1 MNKNKCLKLGHWLF
15 KNRSFTPLPLLIIS
29 LWVFKP
35 LWVQTSWGV
44 ILGIS
49 VTILGEGIRILTV
62 GWSYLGTS
70 GREAYLR
77 ADSLNTEG
85 IYSLVRNPL
94 YIGNIAIFLGLTL
107 VYGNPWICLIMT
119 LFLLTQ
125 YLLIVAAE
133 EKFLVDKYGVDYQ
146 AYMKKVNRFIPK
158 NFNFKVPQHPF
169 SWVKVLLKEN
179 DSVFNMGLVLMSI
192 IRYRI
197 YHQTG
202 SWGNVISIW
211 LPIAVWVLI
220 YGLIK
225 IYKRRQK
232 SA

>member
-1 MNKNKCLKLGHWLF
+1 MNKNKWILMGQWF
-15 KNRSFTPLPLLIIS
+15 FRNRSFTPLPLLIIC
-29 LWVFKP
+29 LWAFKP
-35 LWVQTSWGV
+35 IWVQTTWGL
-44 ILGIS
+44 ILGIGVS
-49 VTILGEGIRILTV
+49 LFGEGVRILTV

-107 VYGNPWICLIMT
+107 VYGNPWVCFIMT

-125 YLLIVAAE
+125 YLLIVSAE
-133 EKFLVDKYGVDYQ
+133 ESFLAEKYGDDYR
-146 AYMKKVNRFIPK
+146 AYMKKVNRFFPK
-158 NFNFKVPQHPF
+158 SMNFKVPKHHF
-169 SWVKVLLKEN
+169 SWLKVLLKEN
-179 DSVFNMGLVLMSI
+179 DSVFNMGLVLMGI

-197 YHQTG
+197 FQQTG
-202 SWGNVISIW
+202 DWGNALSIW
-211 LPIAVWVLI
+211 LPITVWVLI

-225 IYKRRQK
+225 IFKRRQK